1 MVDTL
6 VKLYS
11 IHFEEK
17 RKALEQEVETLS
29 FRFDFVLQPWFVQ
42 HSQYTGCVAEWFAWI
57 ILPLGAEDCYIHSLS
72 L

>member
-29 FRFDFVLQPWFVQ
+29 FKLDFVLQPWFVQ

-57 ILPLGAEDCYIHSLS
+57 ILPLGAEDCCIHSLS